1 MGADT
6 NPAREIPSLT
16 RLLARERSGDGVV
29 AWRHHPVD
37 GDTAIS
43 WGAFRAA
50 VSGLERR
57 LAALPAG
64 GVALYTADSF
74 AFAVGLFGIWHAGR
88 VAVCPPNGQPETLAA
103 LTEVVIAAV
112 SDGPGPVPER
122 PLLAPEADGRARSV
136 ALPPLLPDAP
146 AIELF
151 TSGTTGRGKAV
162 PKSIAHLEREVES
175 LDAHLWER
183 VAGAPVLGSAS
194 HQHLYGMLFR
204 VLWPLASGRP
214 FHSRT
219 LLHAE
224 ELSPRLS
231 GRGAC
236 ALVSVPAHLKRLAQ
250 RNGFADLA
258 RACRVVFSSGGPLD
272 PDTAARWREAMGEA
286 PTEIFGSTETGGVA
300 WRCQG
305 SEGAATPFTPF
316 SGVQVLRDPDGR
328 LRVHSPIA
336 SVGDLRSG
344 FAMGDRVQILRDG
357 RFVVEGRA
365 DRVLK
370 IGEKRVSLPDM
381 EERLRE
387 HELVEAAALLP
398 LQRGGDTRVAAAIV
412 LSARGRALL
421 ASAGARGVSLRLRE
435 ALAREWDRVLLPRAF
450 RFVEALPEDAQ
461 GKPTLER
468 LAELFADG
476 GDDGGADPGA
486 GAGAD
491 GGGSSSGGAGV

>member
-1 MGADT
+1 LRAD
-6 NPAREIPSLT
+6 PARAIPSLT
-16 RLLARERSGDGVV
+16 RLLARERPEDEVV
-29 AWRHHPVD
+29 AWRSHPVA
-37 GDTAIS
+37 GDAALT

-50 VSGLERR
+50 VSTLERR
-57 LAALPAG
+57 LAALPSG

-122 PLLAPEADGRARSV
+122 PLIAPEAEGRTRAG
-136 ALPPLLPDAP
+136 ALAPLSPDAP
-146 AIELF
+146 AVELF

-162 PKSIAHLEREVES
+162 PKSIAHLEREVQS
-175 LDAHLWER
+175 LDAHLGER
-183 VAGAPVLGSAS
+183 VGDAPVLGSAS

-204 VLWPLASGRP
+204 VLWPLASERP
-214 FHSRT
+214 FHART

-224 ELSPRLS
+224 ELAPRVAA
-231 GRGAC
+231 RGAC

-250 RNGFADLA
+250 RDGFAEIA
-258 RACRVVFSSGGPLD
+258 RSCRVVFSSGGPLD
-272 PDTAARWREAMGEA
+272 ADTASRWRAAMGDA

-300 WRCQG
+300 WRRQDDL
-305 SEGAATPFTPF
+305 GASTPFTPF
-316 SGVQVLRDPDGR
+316 GGVRVSRDVDGR

-344 FAMGDRVQILRDG
+344 FAMGDRVRILADG
-357 RFVVEGRA
+357 RFAVEGRA
-365 DRVLK
+365 DRVVK

-387 HELVEAAALLP
+387 HELVAAAALLP
-398 LQRGGDTRVAAAIV
+398 LERGGETRVAAAIV
-412 LSARGRALL
+412 PSAAGRALL
-421 ASAGARGVSLRLRE
+421 AAAGPRGVSQRLRE

-461 GKPTLER
+461 GKTTLDR
-468 LAELFADG
+468 LAVLFEADG
-476 GDDGGADPGA
+476 EGEGAGGA
-486 GAGAD
+486 GAGA
-491 GGGSSSGGAGV
+491 

>member
-1 MGADT
+1 M
-6 NPAREIPSLT
+6 REVPSLT
-16 RLLARERSGDGVV
+16 RLLAQERPDDAVV
-29 AWRHHPVD
+29 AWRSHPVA

-43 WGAFRAA
+43 WGAFRSAVAA
-50 VSGLERR
+50 LERR
-57 LAALPAG
+57 IAALPSG
-64 GVALYTADSF
+64 GVALYTADSY

-103 LTEVVIAAV
+103 LSEVVIAAV

-122 PLLAPEADGRARSV
+122 PLLAPEAEGRVRSS
-136 ALPPLLPDAP
+136 ALAPLSPDAP
-146 AIELF
+146 AVELF

-162 PKSIAHLEREVES
+162 PKSIAHLEREVQS
-175 LDAHLWER
+175 LDAHLADR
-183 VAGAPVLGSAS
+183 VAGAPALGSAS

-204 VLWPLASGRP
+204 VLWPLATGRP
-214 FHSRT
+214 FHART

-231 GRGAC
+231 ARGAC
-236 ALVSVPAHLKRLAQ
+236 ALVSVPAHLKRLAL
-250 RNGFADLA
+250 RDGFAELA

-272 PDTAARWREAMGEA
+272 PDTAARWRDAMGEA

-305 SEGAATPFTPF
+305 SQGAATPFTPF
-316 SGVQVLRDPDGR
+316 SGVRVSRDVDGR

-344 FAMGDRVQILRDG
+344 FAMGDRVRILADG
-357 RFVVEGRA
+357 RFAVEGRA

-387 HELVEAAALLP
+387 HALVEAAALLP
-398 LQRGGDTRVAAAIV
+398 LERGGETRVAAAIV
-412 LSARGRALL
+412 PSAQGRALL
-421 ASAGARGVSLRLRE
+421 AAAGPRGVSQRLRE

-450 RFVEALPEDAQ
+450 RFVPALPEDAQ
-461 GKPTLER
+461 GKTTVER
-468 LAELFADG
+468 LAGLFEGGGGDGDG
-476 GDDGGADPGA
+476 GEGGPGSGDGA
-486 GAGAD
+486 
-491 GGGSSSGGAGV
+491 

>member
-1 MGADT
+1 VT
-6 NPAREIPSLT
+6 REVPSLT
-16 RLLARERSGDGVV
+16 RLLQQERPEDSIV
-29 AWRHHPVD
+29 AWRSQAAG
-37 GDTAIS
+37 GDAPIT

-50 VSGLERR
+50 VSALERR
-57 LAALPAG
+57 LAGLPTG
-64 GVALYTADSF
+64 GVALYTADSY
-74 AFAVGLFGIWHAGR
+74 AFAVGLFAIWHAGR

-103 LTEVVIAAV
+103 LSEVVIAAV

-122 PLLAPEADGRARSV
+122 PLLAPEAAFRARPERL
-136 ALPPLLPDAP
+136 APLSPDAP
-146 AIELF
+146 AVDLF

-162 PKSIAHLEREVES
+162 PKAIAHLEREVQS
-175 LDAHLWER
+175 LDLHLAER

-214 FHSRT
+214 FHART

-224 ELSPRLS
+224 ELSPRLAA
-231 GRGAC
+231 RGAC

-250 RNGFADLA
+250 RDGFAELA
-258 RACRVVFSSGGPLD
+258 AACRVVFSSGGPLD
-272 PDTAARWREAMGEA
+272 ADTATRFRRATGEA

-300 WRCQG
+300 WRRQDD
-305 SEGAATPFTPF
+305 SGAATPFTPF
-316 SGVQVLRDPDGR
+316 SGVRVSRDPDGR

-344 FAMGDRVQILRDG
+344 FAMGDRVRILRDG

-387 HELVEAAALLP
+387 HELVEAAVLLP
-398 LQRGGDTRVAAAIV
+398 LEQRGETRVAAAIV
-412 LSARGRALL
+412 PSARGRELL
-421 ASAGARGVSLRLRE
+421 AAEGSRRVSQRLRE

-450 RFVEALPEDAQ
+450 RYVDAIPEDAQ
-461 GKPTLER
+461 GKPTLEK
-468 LAELFADG
+468 LAGLFADG
-476 GDDGGADPGA
+476 AGDEDA
-486 GAGAD
+486 GAG
-491 GGGSSSGGAGV
+491 GSPA